1 MDRLLLF
8 SSPICDPTGYGQA
21 GRLYF
26 RSLLKAGFSP
36 LLSIPR
42 YTNTKEVTFK
52 DLPNLTEY
60 IYHGGQIDIFLNHV
74 TPDIAYGHNKT
85 MHNLLFS
92 VWETNRIPPS
102 AVKKCDRFEK
112 ILTASEYS
120 KDAFTNAGVKAPIVV
135 VPHPILEIKDFTLN
149 HQLEERYKNR
159 FVFFSNFEWHT
170 GKGYDILIKAFSKAF
185 QDNDDVVLIIKTFS
199 FDRAAK
205 FDKRGIIKELKGDKV
220 LPQIVL
226 IDDIISED
234 NLHSLYSLCNA
245 YISTSRREAFSLT
258 AAEALSFGKHVIAP
272 NKGGHREFL
281 DNGNCRLIKSEMVD
295 VPRDIELSRSMYR
308 GQKWVEPDFDDTI
321 EALREAY
328 GSCEAVDPSYYLD
341 KFSLKNI
348 GNLLLKE
355 VDI

>member
-1 MDRLLLF
+1 MDKSLLF
-8 SSPICDPTGYGQA
+8 SSPLQDPTGYGQA

-26 RSLLKAGFSP
+26 RSLLEVGFSP
-36 LLSIPR
+36 LLYVPR
-42 YTNTKEVTFK
+42 YTNTKEITFK
-52 DLPNLTEY
+52 DLPDLDEY
-60 IYHGGQIDIFLNHV
+60 MYSGGQMDVFLNHI
-74 TPDIAYGHNKT
+74 TPDIAHGHNKSK
-85 MHNLLFS
+85 HNLLFS
-92 VWETNRIPPS
+92 VWETDRIPIS
-102 AVKKCDRFEK
+102 AVKKCNKFEK

-120 KDAFTNAGVKAPIVV
+120 RNAFINADIKIPVVV
-135 VPHPILEIKDFTLN
+135 VPHPILEIKSFVLN
-149 HQLEERYKNR
+149 QRLEERYKDR
-159 FVFFSNFEWHT
+159 FVFFSSFEWHT

-185 QDNDDVVLIIKTFS
+185 QNNDDVVLIIKTFS
-199 FDRAAK
+199 FDRAGK

-234 NLHSLYSLCNA
+234 NIHSLYSLCNA
-245 YISTSRREAFSLT
+245 YVSTSRREAFSLT

-272 NKGGHREFL
+272 DKGGHREFL

-295 VPRDIELSRSMYR
+295 VPKDIELSRSIYK
-308 GQKWVEPDFDDTI
+308 GQKWVEPNLDDTI

-341 KFSLKNI
+341 KFSLENI

-355 VDI
+355 VDV